1 LQIGLYI
8 HIPFC
13 VSKCPYCD
21 FNSVDGADQ
30 ATMGRYLD
38 ALCAEVDALSQL
50 PAVRDRAIST
60 VFVGGGTPT
69 IYGGDALGRL
79 LEAGRQSLSIDPGA
93 EITVEA
99 NPGTVSQE
107 KLCRLRDAGYNRLS
121 IGVQSLQAR
130 ILERLGRKHSVEQGI
145 AAVQNARVAGFEN
158 INVDMIHSVPGQSVK
173 EWCEDLRQV
182 VSLVPQHVSAYSLTI
197 EAETQFGKWS
207 RGGSLTA
214 VAEETDAIMFE
225 KTHCVLTEHGYQHY
239 EISNYAVA
247 GRECRHNLLYWNNE
261 DWLAVGAGAHQHLD
275 GERRWNVKSPDKY
288 TTDIETKRDAV
299 EGSERVSLSQRMGET
314 MMLGLRKA
322 QGVSMRDFGD
332 RFGNYPMEV
341 FRKEIDRLS
350 LSGLVAVSEDRLALT
365 PKGFRLANIAMMEFI
380 N

>member
-1 LQIGLYI
+1 MQIGLYI

-130 ILERLGRKHSVEQGI
+130 I
-145 AAVQNARVAGFEN
+145 
-158 INVDMIHSVPGQSVK
+158 
-173 EWCEDLRQV
+173 
-182 VSLVPQHVSAYSLTI
+182 
-197 EAETQFGKWS
+197 
-207 RGGSLTA
+207 
-214 VAEETDAIMFE
+214 
-225 KTHCVLTEHGYQHY
+225 
-239 EISNYAVA
+239 
-247 GRECRHNLLYWNNE
+247 
-261 DWLAVGAGAHQHLD
+261 
-275 GERRWNVKSPDKY
+275 
-288 TTDIETKRDAV
+288 
-299 EGSERVSLSQRMGET
+299 
-314 MMLGLRKA
+314 
-322 QGVSMRDFGD
+322 
-332 RFGNYPMEV
+332 
-341 FRKEIDRLS
+341 
-350 LSGLVAVSEDRLALT
+350 
-365 PKGFRLANIAMMEFI
+365 
-380 N
+380 